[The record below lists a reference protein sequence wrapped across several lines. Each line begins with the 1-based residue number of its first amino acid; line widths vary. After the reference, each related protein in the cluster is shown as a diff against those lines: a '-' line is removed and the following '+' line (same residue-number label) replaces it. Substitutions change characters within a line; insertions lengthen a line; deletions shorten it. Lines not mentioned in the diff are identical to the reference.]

1 MTEGAAKASKPGLI
15 RDLSVQ
21 HAGAIVVGVIIGSGI
36 FLVPTRM
43 MAATGSSKVVFLVWI
58 VGGIL
63 SWFGA
68 VTYAELG
75 AMKPDAGGE
84 YVYIRDAYGPML
96 GFLNA
101 WSWFTI
107 SKPASIATVAA
118 GMVRILGEFG
128 AFSGLKTIFLSIPLP
143 FTTRVIAV
151 NWGHI
156 LASAAIVFLTW
167 VNYIGV
173 RRAGNFQLFFTSLKV
188 VMICGIIVACFMAT
202 SGTTANFGSTFTGA
216 VGGMAGFM
224 AALIAALWAYD
235 GWNNLNMVAGEVR
248 EPQKNIPRA
257 MILGIALVAALY
269 MLMNAAVQYVLPAT
283 ALAGAERPA
292 SLAFQYAVGAA
303 GAAILSAGIA
313 LSMFASINGQI
324 LTGARIPFAA
334 AADGY
339 FFKGIA
345 SVNPKYHTPGGALAF
360 QAFMSIALLVLGG
373 AFEDL
378 FNLAILSEWVFYMI
392 TASTIFVFRRQINA
406 ATLPYRA
413 WGYPV
418 VPALFIAA
426 ATVVCY
432 FSFVQNKADS
442 IGGTIVILAGIP
454 VFMWFAKKRKATA

>member
-1 MTEGAAKASKPGLI
+1 MPEAAAKSSQPGLI

-128 AFSGLKTIFLSIPLP
+128 AFSFLKTTLISGRIPL
-143 FTTRVIAV
+143 

-156 LASAAIVFLTW
+156 LAAVAIVFLSW

-188 VMICGIIVACFMAT
+188 VMICGIIVACFMAKG
-202 SGTTANFGSTFTGA
+202 GTLANFSSHHPGA

-248 EPQKNIPRA
+248 NPQKNIPLA
-257 MILGIALVAALY
+257 MIVGIALVAALY

-283 ALAGAERPA
+283 TLASAERPA

-334 AADGY
+334 ARDGY
-339 FFKGIA
+339 FFPSIA
-345 SVNPKYHTPGGALAF
+345 RVNAKYHTPGGALAF

-406 ATLPYRA
+406 ATLSYRA

-418 VPALFIAA
+418 VPALFIVA

-454 VFMWFAKKRKATA
+454 VFLWFARKKKQLALNN